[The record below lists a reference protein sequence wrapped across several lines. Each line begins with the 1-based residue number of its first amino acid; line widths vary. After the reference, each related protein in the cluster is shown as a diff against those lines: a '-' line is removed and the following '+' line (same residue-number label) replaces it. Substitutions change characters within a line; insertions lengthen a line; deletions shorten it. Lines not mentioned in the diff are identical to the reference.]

1 MYGTV
6 RKNGRVSLDSSSSLR
21 LERRGSIHPTTLIL
35 VEEEGRARGG
45 TIKGI
50 RRYVL
55 GGGYGREASIGGNF
69 FFFFFCFAST
79 LFPRKRK
86 AAASSLPLSSAWRR
100 MITRRAKLERFF
112 YCTRRNV
119 SVNVSLLRAAFKE
132 TERFSAETGN
142 FFLPSLDTSLLL
154 PVTSRDSFERLA

>member
-69 FFFFFCFAST
+69 FFFFFV
-79 LFPRKRK
+79 
-86 AAASSLPLSSAWRR
+86 SLPL
-100 MITRRAKLERFF
+100 
-112 YCTRRNV
+112 
-119 SVNVSLLRAAFKE
+119 
-132 TERFSAETGN
+132 
-142 FFLPSLDTSLLL
+142 FFLVSEKQRAHCLFLRPGD
-154 PVTSRDSFERLA
+154 V